1 MEKIIIL
8 ATNNEHKLQEVRQIL
23 PSNIKIL
30 SLKEAG
36 IDIEDIEE
44 NGKTYKE
51 NSLIKARTIAEKTTL
66 PVLAD
71 DSGLEIK
78 FLGKHCPGIFTKRF
92 SEQHGGQ
99 AKTNEFLSKKAC
111 KTSIFLNKAV
121 FTCCLTLLN
130 FDKKPRHFVG
140 KMRGKIS
147 TKIEG
152 TNGFGYDP
160 IFIPNGYKTSVA
172 SLSQKEK
179 NMISHRYH
187 ALMKLVKF
195 LNK

>member
-1 MEKIIIL
+1 M
-8 ATNNEHKLQEVRQIL
+8 
-23 PSNIKIL
+23 
-30 SLKEAG
+30 
-36 IDIEDIEE
+36 
-44 NGKTYKE
+44 
-51 NSLIKARTIAEKTTL
+51 
-66 PVLAD
+66 
-71 DSGLEIK
+71 
-78 FLGKHCPGIFTKRF
+78 
-92 SEQHGGQ
+92 
-99 AKTNEFLSKKAC
+99 
-111 KTSIFLNKAV
+111 

-152 TNGFGYDP
+152 INGFGYDP

>member
-1 MEKIIIL
+1 MGIIL
-8 ATNNEHKLQEVRQIL
+8 ANPLSQAKCEAEEVYKRGNWPRFFFTNGGKG
-23 PSNIKIL
+23 
-30 SLKEAG
+30 G
-36 IDIEDIEE
+36 IRR
-44 NGKTYKE
+44 KTYKE

-130 FDKKPRHFVG
+130 FDKKPTHFVG

-152 TNGFGYDP
+152 INGFGYDP